1 MKLTVWRVAG
11 IVVAIALVI
20 LFFSKKA
27 NFDVVLIGLFL
38 CSQKIFEKD
47 KS

>member
-1 MKLTVWRVAG
+1 MKLTAWRAIS

-20 LFFSKKA
+20 LFIAKKA
-27 NFDVVLIGLFL
+27 NLDVVLIGLFL